1 MINEF
6 LSKFETIEE
15 RLLSFLML
23 AIGLFPL
30 FPNKLKPLPVVLL
43 ILLTIW
49 VAFKKKSKSVEKK
62 KIWQPIVLSSL
73 IVIYAISLIYTQDLK
88 TGFKRLE
95 TGASLFLVPWVFYF
109 LSSRIEL
116 SRAHLKI
123 MFHTY
128 FWAAILYALIIIIFF
143 MSIGYY
149 TGEKTLEY
157 CLSWLDGMLWGLS
170 QHAIYA
176 SMILGIGLLMAPF
189 IFKDYKGWKKVLV
202 AIGILI
208 LTYMLFLMFRK
219 GVVVA
224 MIVAAI
230 IYVLVHFKKIKKISI
245 LVIISVILMAGFFMK
260 DKISERVT
268 EVFSKETYSE
278 VDVEKSTSMRFAVYN
293 CVVDDIKKSLWIG
306 HGVGDGYE
314 LIENCLRDKHGI
326 VFQDSKL
333 RKNAHNQYL
342 GIWLYTGLAGLLL
355 FLFQLFLYYKKA
367 RTDKNVLF
375 IQLLVFF
382 SIVLL
387 TENILDRQTGVLLF
401 ALFLNMFF
409 FMKLKVENKSFQND

>member
-1 MINEF
+1 MIKAF
-6 LSKFETIEE
+6 LSKFETLEE

-43 ILLTIW
+43 VLLTIW
-49 VAFKKKSKSVEKK
+49 VAFKKKPKSVEKK

-73 IVIYAISLIYTQDLK
+73 IVIYAISLLYTQDLK

-95 TGASLFLVPWVFYF
+95 TGASLFLVPWLFYF
-109 LSSRIEL
+109 LGSRIKL

-123 MFHTY
+123 VFHTY
-128 FWAAILYALIIIIFF
+128 FWAAVLYAVIIIIFF

-149 TGEKTLEY
+149 SGEHNLEY

-176 SMILGIGLLMAPF
+176 SMILGIALLITPF
-189 IFKDYKGWKKVLV
+189 IFKDYKGWKKVLI
-202 AIGILI
+202 AIGFLMLI
-208 LTYMLFLMFRK
+208 YMLFLMFRK
-219 GVVVA
+219 GVV
-224 MIVAAI
+224 AAI
-230 IYVLVHFKKIKKISI
+230 IIAAFTYFLTNFKKIKK
-245 LVIISVILMAGFFMK
+245 VSVLLITSVVLIAGIFMK

-268 EVFSKETYSE
+268 EVFRKETYSQ
-278 VDVEKSTSMRFAVYN
+278 VDIEKSTSMRFAIYN
-293 CVVDDIKKSLWIG
+293 CVVDDIKKSPWIG
-306 HGVGDGYE
+306 HGIGDGYE

-326 VFQDSKL
+326 IFQDSKL

-355 FLFQLFLYYKKA
+355 FVFQLFLYYKKA
-367 RTDKNVLF
+367 ITDKNVLF

-387 TENILDRQTGVLLF
+387 TENILDRATGVLLF

-409 FMKLKVENKSFQND
+409 FMKLKAENKILQND

>member
-1 MINEF
+1 MINAF

-30 FPNKLKPLPVVLL
+30 FPNKFKPLPVVLL
-43 ILLTIW
+43 ILLSIW
-49 VAFKKKSKSVEKK
+49 VVFKKKPKSVEKK
-62 KIWQPIVLSSL
+62 KIWQSIVLSSL
-73 IVIYAISLIYTQDLK
+73 IVIYAISLLYTQDLK

-95 TGASLFLVPWVFYF
+95 TGASLFLIPWLFYF
-109 LSSRIEL
+109 LSSRI
-116 SRAHLKI
+116 RIRIAHFKI
-123 MFHTY
+123 VFHTY
-128 FWAAILYALIIIIFF
+128 FWAAVLYAVIIIIFF

-149 TGEKTLEY
+149 RGEQTLEY

-176 SMILGIGLLMAPF
+176 SMILGIGLLMTPF
-189 IFKDYKGWKKVLV
+189 IFKDYKGWKKALI
-202 AIGILI
+202 AIGFLI

-245 LVIISVILMAGFFMK
+245 LVIISVILMAGFLMK
-260 DKISERVT
+260 NKISERVT
-268 EVFSKETYSE
+268 EVFSKETYSQ

-293 CVVDDIKKSLWIG
+293 CVVDDIKKSPWIG

-342 GIWLYTGLAGLLL
+342 GIWLYTGLTGLLL

-367 RTDKNVLF
+367 ITDKNVLF

-409 FMKLKVENKSFQND
+409 FMKLKAENKPLQND

>member
-1 MINEF
+1 MIKAF
-6 LSKFETIEE
+6 LLKFS
-15 RLLSFLML
+15 LLEDKMLLFLMV
-23 AIGLFPL
+23 AIGLFPVL
-30 FPNKLKPLPVVLL
+30 PNKLKPLPVVLL

-49 VAFKKKSKSVEKK
+49 VVIKKKPEFLDKK
-62 KIWQPIVLSSL
+62 KIWKPIVLSSL
-73 IVIYAISLIYTQDLK
+73 IVIYAISLLYTQDLK
-88 TGFKRLE
+88 TGLKRLE
-95 TGASLFLVPWVFYF
+95 TGASLFLVPWLFYF
-109 LSSRIEL
+109 LSARIRL
-116 SRAHLKI
+116 SRAHLKTL
-123 MFHTY
+123 FHTY
-128 FWAAILYALIIIIFF
+128 FWAATLYAVIIIIFF
-143 MSIGYY
+143 ISIGYY
-149 TGEKTLEY
+149 RGEQNLEY

-176 SMILGIGLLMAPF
+176 SMILGIALLIAPF
-189 IFKDYKGWKKVLV
+189 IFKDYDGWKKVLV
-202 AIGILI
+202 AIGFLI

-219 GVVVA
+219 GVVAA

-230 IYVLVHFKKIKKISI
+230 IYVLANFKKTKKVSI
-245 LVIISVILMAGFFMK
+245 LIIISVVLIAGFFMQ

-268 EVFSKETYSE
+268 EVFSKETYTQ
-278 VDVEKSTSMRFAVYN
+278 VNVEKSTSMRFAVYN
-293 CVVDDIKKSLWIG
+293 CVVDDIKKSPWIG

-326 VFQDSKL
+326 VFHDSKL

-355 FLFQLFLYYKKA
+355 FVFQLFLYYKKA
-367 RTDKNVLF
+367 TTDKNVLF

-387 TENILDRQTGVLLF
+387 TENILDRATGVLLF

-409 FMKLKVENKSFQND
+409 FMKLKAENKSLQND